1 MVLRKRF
8 TGKEVKSN
16 PYLKD
21 TDRIA
26 NGSQSSG
33 PVAKDQRATTINT
46 LRMEARSK
54 PGVGN
59 ILDMIAK
66 TQGISYKA
74 RSHALPKHKNTGA
87 SKGTTR
93 KSIELYR
100 TLKGLH

>member
-21 TDRIA
+21 TDGFA

-59 ILDMIAK
+59 ILDMTAK
-66 TQGISYKA
+66 PQGHRTKHEA
-74 RSHALPKHKNTGA
+74 MHCQNLKTLVLQRALPEN
-87 SKGTTR
+87 
-93 KSIELYR
+93 L
-100 TLKGLH
+100 